1 MKKKTIIPML
11 SVICSFLMAFVLF
24 MISRG
29 NIKKAE
35 ENNELLAVNFVELGL
50 ILDDIA
56 SAGGRP
62 QMLASVRENKPRAV
76 KVVNNLREVC
86 DYFET
91 VKVPGKLKTE
101 LIEVRAAIPGFRRF
115 LDKYENM
122 FQDVMLES
130 EFVAYVNEMGDSVE
144 AIAGDNSFIMAEQR
158 FMKKM
163 KRLKDS
169 RRGLMWL

>member
-1 MKKKTIIPML
+1 MKKRTLISTL
-11 SVICSFLMAFVLF
+11 SVVGAFLTAFVLF

-62 QMLASVRENKPRAV
+62 QMLASVLENKPRAV
-76 KVVNNLREVC
+76 KAVNNLREVC

-130 EFVAYVNEMGDSVE
+130 EFVAYVNEMSDSVE

-163 KRLKDS
+163 QRLDDRKG
-169 RRGLMWL
+169 GLMWL

>member
-1 MKKKTIIPML
+1 MKKKTIIPIL
-11 SVICSFLMAFVLF
+11 SVICSFLTAFVLF

-35 ENNELLAVNFVELGL
+35 KYNELLAVNFAELAVVL
-50 ILDDIA
+50 EDIA
-56 SAGGRP
+56 GAGGRP
-62 QMLASVRENKPRAV
+62 QMLASVLENKPRAV
-76 KVVNNLREVC
+76 KAVNNLREVC
-86 DYFET
+86 DYFEK
-91 VKVPGKLKTE
+91 VKVPGNLKTE

-130 EFVAYVNEMGDSVE
+130 EFIAYVNDMGDSVE
-144 AIAGDNSFIMAEQR
+144 AITDDNGFIMAEQR